1 MVSWRGGE
9 EPTDRSCS
17 PRRPSAPKDP
27 EEGSHR
33 EIKGEGE
40 AWPNLLEEAGFDFL
54 AQASSPHK
62 GMVIMCRAQCSSL
75 LMY

>member
-9 EPTDRSCS
+9 EPTDRSRS
-17 PRRPSAPKDP
+17 PRRSSAPKGP

-33 EIKGEGE
+33 ESKGEGE

-54 AQASSPHK
+54 SRASSLHE
-62 GMVIMCRAQCSSL
+62 GMVSVCGAQCSSL
-75 LMY
+75 LMH